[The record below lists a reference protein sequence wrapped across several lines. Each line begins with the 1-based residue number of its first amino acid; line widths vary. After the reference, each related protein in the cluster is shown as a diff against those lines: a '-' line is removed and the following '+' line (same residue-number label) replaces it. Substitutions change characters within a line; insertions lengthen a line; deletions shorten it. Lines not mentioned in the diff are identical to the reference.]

1 MVQKMTRKSFD
12 DIRMA
17 SRGRWLEVLTEI
29 IGPEFVTGKNGPCPA
44 CGGNDCYQFNLRS
57 EVGAFSCRKHER
69 GGGDGF
75 ALIQHVLGC
84 DFKTAARHVA
94 QALGLADGGG
104 EYRSITRPATP
115 PPAPAADWL
124 KAKEKAAR
132 VWHEGKPVTIA
143 NPAGMYLHRR
153 GLLIP
158 AEADSLRFHPALSY
172 WKQGDDGQ
180 PEFIGSPPAL
190 IARIQRPDGMGAGL
204 HRIYLEQDGRKF
216 SVDGLPSKK
225 LMKAGEL
232 SGAAVRLGKPDGDRL
247 AIAEGIETAL
257 AFTRLTGCPCWAAL
271 SASLMPSAWI
281 PEGVGRVYIAADN
294 DPAGERAA
302 QRLAARLAND
312 GLAAWIIRPEHGNDW
327 NDDLLHHLHTAQGE
341 GNAA

>member
-1 MVQKMTRKSFD
+1 MKHQSFD
-12 DIRMA
+12 DIRLA
-17 SRGRWLEVLTEI
+17 TRGHWLEVLTKI
-29 IGPEFVTGKNGPCPA
+29 IGSDALTGKNGPCPG
-44 CGGNDCYQFNLRS
+44 CGGHDRFQFNRKS
-57 EVGAFSCRKHER
+57 EVGAFSCRGHEN

-75 ALIQHVLGC
+75 ALIQHVLAC
-84 DFKTAARHVA
+84 DFKTATRHVA

-104 EYRSITRPATP
+104 EYRTPITRPTAP

-124 KAKEKAAR
+124 KVKEKAAR
-132 VWHEGKPVTIA
+132 AWHEGKPVTIA
-143 NPAGMYLHRR
+143 NPPGMYLHRR

-158 AEADSLRFHPALSY
+158 AEADSLRFHPALPY

-180 PEFIGSPPAL
+180 PEFIGRFPAL

-271 SASLMPSAWI
+271 SASLMPSVWI
-281 PEGVGRVYIAADN
+281 PEGVERVYIAADN

-302 QRLAARLAND
+302 QRLAGRLVND
-312 GLAAWIIRPEHGNDW
+312 GVAAWIVRPEHGNDW

-341 GNAA
+341 CNAA